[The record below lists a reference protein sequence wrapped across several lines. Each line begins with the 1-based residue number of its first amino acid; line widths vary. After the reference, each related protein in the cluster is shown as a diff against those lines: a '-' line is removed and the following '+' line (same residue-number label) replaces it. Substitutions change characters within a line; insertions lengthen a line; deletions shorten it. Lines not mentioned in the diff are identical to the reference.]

1 MPTRIDRLVPEKD
14 VLHYRIQLPHPATPE
29 NYLAWSRTQLDTES
43 EHMAPDYPDTRVYEI
58 FYSFFRGTEK
68 LASVQ
73 FRRGEDAPGSAEL
86 QHVRTLVFQG
96 AP

>member
-14 VLHYRIQLPHPATPE
+14 VLHYRVQLAAPATPE
-29 NYLAWSRTQLDTES
+29 SYLSWSQEQLTAEES
-43 EHMAPDYPDTRVYEI
+43 TVNPDYPDTSIYEI

-68 LASVQ
+68 LASVH
-73 FRRGEDAPGSAEL
+73 FRQDTPGATPL
-86 QHVRTLVFQG
+86 RHVRTLVFQG